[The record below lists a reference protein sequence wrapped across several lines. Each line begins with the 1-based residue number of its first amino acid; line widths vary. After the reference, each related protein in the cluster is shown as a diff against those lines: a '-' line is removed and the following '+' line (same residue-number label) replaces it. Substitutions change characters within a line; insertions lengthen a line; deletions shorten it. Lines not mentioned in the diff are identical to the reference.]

1 MPICPKDVLQG
12 RGRHQDVY
20 PWQRVTTK
28 IKYHPFSLA
37 AGAWVCTSLSSS
49 KQTTWPGKSGVL
61 PSGLWGGLLNYR
73 DLCVLSVPKLVSR
86 PELAELCRSLGQL
99 QQEGPPPHTH
109 FVLNCSGLGALQAKA
124 RSYFSL
130 SPCPECNAW
139 AEAWNWSLRLSGPV
153 WPRATTLREDP
164 SPAPTALPNSIETE
178 TGRKA
183 LWRVKGAR
191 DQGWPWKPLTG
202 LWTKSQC

>member
-12 RGRHQDVY
+12 RGRLQDVY

-99 QQEGPPPHTH
+99 QQEGPPHTH
-109 FVLNCSGLGALQAKA
+109 TLFLTVLVSEPCRLRQGPILVCHLALNAMPGQRLGNGHSGFQVQCGQEPPHFGKI
-124 RSYFSL
+124 
-130 SPCPECNAW
+130 P
-139 AEAWNWSLRLSGPV
+139 RLPQ
-153 WPRATTLREDP
+153 
-164 SPAPTALPNSIETE
+164 LPYPI
-178 TGRKA
+178 
-183 LWRVKGAR
+183 L
-191 DQGWPWKPLTG
+191 
-202 LWTKSQC
+202 